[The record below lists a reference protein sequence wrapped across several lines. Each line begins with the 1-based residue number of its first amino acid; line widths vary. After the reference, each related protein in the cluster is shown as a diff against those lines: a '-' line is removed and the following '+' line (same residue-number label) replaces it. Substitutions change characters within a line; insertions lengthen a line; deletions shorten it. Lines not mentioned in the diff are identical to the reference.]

1 MSYAGTMAVD
11 WEDRINFQ
19 RLREERFER
28 ARKAVDAFKVDALL
42 LFRWENTRY
51 TTGQRYV
58 PVPNSPF
65 EHLAS
70 FVFLVKDREEPVI
83 FTMDEED
90 MALRAPWIKPE
101 NICRGYYVQ
110 TEGGATAL
118 MQHLEDIYPSIT
130 KATVG
135 IDLIPPSILKAF
147 GSAFPDA
154 KLVSGEEVLASARM
168 IKTRDEIECLKVAY
182 ALPKPDSR
190 QALMPYDPGYENA
203 RSRA

>member
-11 WEDRINFQ
+11 WEERINFQ
-19 RLREERFER
+19 RLREERLDR
-28 ARKAVDAFKVDALL
+28 ARKAIDAFKVDALL

-70 FVFLVKDREEPVI
+70 FVFLVKDREPII

-90 MALRAPWIKPE
+90 MAQRAPWIKPE

-110 TEGGATAL
+110 TEGGAGAL
-118 MQHLEDIYPSIT
+118 MKHLKDIYPSIT
-130 KATVG
+130 QATVG
-135 IDLIPPSILKAF
+135 IDLIPPSILKTF
-147 GSAFPDA
+147 TEAFPDA

-168 IKTRDEIECLKVAY
+168 VKTRDEIECLKVAY
-182 ALPKPDSR
+182 AITEGGFK
-190 QALMPYDPGYENA
+190 
-203 RSRA
+203 RA